1 MLKKEKLKNLYLDNQ
16 LLPQKLCKALKNRKY
31 PKFTKIN
38 LINKISLL
46 KCIDINKKLKI
57 NI

>member
-1 MLKKEKLKNLYLDNQ
+1 MRKKEILKNLYLDNQ

-31 PKFTKIN
+31 PKFIKIN

-46 KCIDINKKLKI
+46 KCIDINKK
-57 NI
+57 